1 MNISERIVE
10 RATDAC
16 DVVLV
21 TKNYNLSS
29 AKLERS
35 TTVVSRAALRN
46 EVVEAI
52 KASFEIEGYKAS
64 NSQWKAMEGSL
75 SFINYEYA

>member
-10 RATDAC
+10 RTTDAC

-21 TKNYNLSS
+21 TKNYNTSS
-29 AKLERS
+29 AKLEKS
-35 TTVVSRAALRN
+35 TRLVSRTALRN
-46 EVVEAI
+46 DIIEAV